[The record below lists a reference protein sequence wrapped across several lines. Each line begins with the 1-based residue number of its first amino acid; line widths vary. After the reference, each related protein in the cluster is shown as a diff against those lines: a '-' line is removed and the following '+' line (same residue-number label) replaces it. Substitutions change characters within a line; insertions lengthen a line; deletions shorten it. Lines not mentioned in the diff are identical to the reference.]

1 MLIAESLTKRFQGSR
16 TVDAVGGIDFSIE
29 PGEFVAIVGRS
40 GSGKSTLLAMLGGLT
55 RPTSGAISIDKI
67 NQWNLKNNAHSDFR
81 NQKIG
86 FVFQFASLLPSL
98 RALDNV
104 ALPGLIS
111 GLLTDKEAYNRA
123 RALLE
128 QVGLGE
134 RADFYPNQLSG
145 GEQRRVAIARALIN
159 SPEVLLADEPTADL
173 DEETE
178 AEILN
183 LLIAIRAAN
192 NLTLVVV
199 THNMDI
205 AGHADRVF
213 QMRAGLIVSNA
224 PRPASRTE
232 QIDTDERRG
241 GAPCG
246 PSAAQQAV
254 HALGA
259 CPLPPQL
266 TGRESAMRLATAEQ
280 VERIQR
286 IFDQQSAPLA
296 QDSSVTLGA
305 GIERFIGQ
313 LIMLTVPLIGVFWLI
328 NFGIAQVENHFLA
341 EQVTARQAI
350 EDLAMV
356 GLRAEVK
363 DVTMGPE
370 NSYDV
375 AIYLRNTSGTAP
387 IYVLTPSVRGFV
399 QVGSSWQEVSMVPAD
414 PAAPKVMKV
423 TGEQVNHYI
432 LKPNIDDYA
441 QLLPNYMHVRLSN
454 EMLVSGSSQ
463 PKTDLVERSDNY
475 YVYLKPHDASDEA
488 ILKKLKFPGKPPVW
502 IPMPPH

>member
-1 MLIAESLTKRFQGSR
+1 MLIAESLTKRFPGPR
-16 TVDAVGGIDFSIE
+16 TVDAVDSIDFSIE
-29 PGEFVAIVGRS
+29 RGQFIAIVGRS

-55 RPTSGAISIDKI
+55 RPTSGSISIDRI
-67 NQWNLKNNAHSDFR
+67 NQWNLKNDAHSDFR

-111 GLLTDKEAYNRA
+111 GGLTDKEAYSRA

-134 RADFYPNQLSG
+134 RHDFYPNQLSG

-183 LLIAIRAAN
+183 LLIAIRRAN
-192 NLTLVVV
+192 DLTLVVV

-205 AGHADRVF
+205 AGHADRVI
-213 QMRAGLIVSNA
+213 QMRAGQIVSNEL
-224 PRPASRTE
+224 RLDDSGTG
-232 QIDTDERRG
+232 RG
-241 GAPCG
+241 GAC
-246 PSAAQQAV
+246 
-254 HALGA
+254 L
-259 CPLPPQL
+259 LPRQL
-266 TGRESAMRLATAEQ
+266 TGRESAMRDATAEQ

-286 IFDQQSAPLA
+286 IFDQQTAPLPKT
-296 QDSSVTLGA
+296 DGVTLGA

-313 LIMLTVPLIGVFWLI
+313 LIMLTVPLIAAFWLI
-328 NFGIAQVENHFLA
+328 NFVIAQVENHFIA
-341 EQVTARQAI
+341 EQTTAQQAI
-350 EDLAMV
+350 EELAMV

-363 DVTMGPE
+363 GVTMGPE

-375 AIYLRNTSGTAP
+375 AIYLRNTTGTTP
-387 IYVLTPSVRGFV
+387 IYVLAPSVRAFV

-414 PAAPKVMKV
+414 SAAQKVMKV
-423 TGEQVNHYI
+423 TEEQVNHYI
-432 LKPNIDDYA
+432 LKPNIEDYA
-441 QLLPNYMHVRLSN
+441 QLLPYYMHVRLSN
-454 EMLVSGSSQ
+454 EMLVSSSSQ
-463 PKTDLVERSDNY
+463 PKTDLIERTDNY
-475 YVYLKPHDASDEA
+475 YVYLKPHDVSDES